1 MKYIRINEYL
11 VFLYRIALV
20 YFFYAIARGSFIYFN
35 QSVMGDYHSAD
46 LFYYGLAFDNCAI
59 MYINLLFILLSL
71 LPLWY
76 NVQPNFQKTV
86 FWAYFIPNTIAYATN
101 FIDMAYYPFSKSR
114 LTTASFAVIEH
125 EQNKTILF
133 FTFLGEYWYLFLAF
147 FALIALWVFLYK
159 RVKVQQVAIP
169 SKKAYY
175 ISSIFLFIGFGTLIM
190 MAIRGGGFTTDT
202 RPINMLDASRHVNI
216 SAQADAILN
225 TPFCLIRS
233 LGKNKGFKEY
243 HFVTEDYINENLKPI
258 KQYHRQVNGKPNIM
272 LFILESFGK
281 EYWGCMNTRENI
293 PGFKSYTPFLDSLS
307 QHSFVLDNAYCTGR
321 QSIHGMSSMLAGI
334 PSFQVAYTSSPY
346 VKQPTQSLVSIAKE
360 MGYDT
365 SFFHSAP
372 NGSMGFLGFS
382 NILGF
387 DHYYGKTEY
396 NNDADYDG
404 QWGIWDEPFFLYM
417 CRTLSEKKQPFLG
430 NIFTLSSHHPFRIPK
445 QYEGKFDVGTLDIHK
460 VIGYTDHALK
470 LFFDCAKKEPWF
482 QNTIFAFVNDH
493 PNQVY
498 YDRYQEPITGMGAAI
513 MFYSPNAELVPTKL
527 YSEISQQIDI
537 YPSLVDLMGYQKPFR
552 SWGRSVF
559 ADKPGETP
567 RAFISNSVMYQMM
580 QGNYIYIIDENGQVN
595 GIYRK
600 EDGAL
605 KQNLLHHENN
615 PEIQKG
621 IQDLKAFMQD
631 YMDRII
637 NHKLDPNK
645 H

>member
-1 MKYIRINEYL
+1 
-11 VFLYRIALV
+11 
-20 YFFYAIARGSFIYFN
+20 
-35 QSVMGDYHSAD
+35 
-46 LFYYGLAFDNCAI
+46 
-59 MYINLLFILLSL
+59 
-71 LPLWY
+71 
-76 NVQPNFQKTV
+76 
-86 FWAYFIPNTIAYATN
+86 
-101 FIDMAYYPFSKSR
+101 
-114 LTTASFAVIEH
+114 
-125 EQNKTILF
+125 
-133 FTFLGEYWYLFLAF
+133 
-147 FALIALWVFLYK
+147 
-159 RVKVQQVAIP
+159 
-169 SKKAYY
+169 
-175 ISSIFLFIGFGTLIM
+175 
-190 MAIRGGGFTTDT
+190 
-202 RPINMLDASRHVNI
+202 
-216 SAQADAILN
+216 
-225 TPFCLIRS
+225 
-233 LGKNKGFKEY
+233 
-243 HFVTEDYINENLKPI
+243 
-258 KQYHRQVNGKPNIM
+258 
-272 LFILESFGK
+272 
-281 EYWGCMNTRENI
+281 
-293 PGFKSYTPFLDSLS
+293 
-307 QHSFVLDNAYCTGR
+307 
-321 QSIHGMSSMLAGI
+321 
-334 PSFQVAYTSSPY
+334 
-346 VKQPTQSLVSIAKE
+346 
-360 MGYDT
+360 
-365 SFFHSAP
+365 
-372 NGSMGFLGFS
+372 MGFLGFS

-417 CRTLSEKKQPFLG
+417 CRKLSEKKQPFLG

-460 VIGYTDHALK
+460 VIGYTDHALT

-600 EDGAL
+600 DDGAL